1 MMDGWTLRVIED
13 YVHAGFPMDSAA
25 VILLEIEGLQESVA
39 TQSAAIEE
47 VCLAHHARE
56 VRLARDAHERD
67 LFWKGRKNAFGALGR
82 IAPCNYVLD
91 GVIPRSKL
99 PQTLRRIYEIGKA
112 YDLQIGNIFHN
123 LHPLVL
129 YDPRTPGKLQAALAA
144 ANEIIRY
151 CVEVGGSLTG
161 EHGVGMEKSELMPL
175 IFSDADFALMRRVHD
190 AFNPNASLNPAKI
203 FPLGKGCGEIRVRK
217 TAHAAVS
224 PKTAPAEPP
233 LVPASAG
240 SISPAAKH

>member
-1 MMDGWTLRVIED
+1 
-13 YVHAGFPMDSAA
+13 MDSAA

-39 TQSAAIEE
+39 VQAQAIEE
-47 VCLAHHARE
+47 VCLVHHARE
-56 VRLARDAHERD
+56 VRVAKDAHERD

-91 GVIPRSKL
+91 GVIPRSRL
-99 PQTLRRIYEIGKA
+99 PQTLRRIYQIGKER
-112 YDLQIGNIFHN
+112 DLQIGNIFHAGDGN

-129 YDPRTPGKLQAALAA
+129 YDPRTPGKLESALAA

-161 EHGVGMEKSELMPL
+161 EHGVGMEKAELMSL

-190 AFNPNASLNPAKI
+190 AFNPHASLNPAKI
-203 FPLGKGCGEIRVRK
+203 FPFGKGCGEIRIRHTGQHTPGTPAADAAAAPCGTSGSSSQK
-217 TAHAAVS
+217 PETAAV
-224 PKTAPAEPP
+224 PR
-233 LVPASAG
+233 
-240 SISPAAKH
+240 

>member
-1 MMDGWTLRVIED
+1 
-13 YVHAGFPMDSAA
+13 MDSAA

-39 TQSAAIEE
+39 IQAQAIAE
-47 VCLAHHARE
+47 VCRAHHARE
-56 VRLARDAHERD
+56 ARLAKDALERD

-99 PQTLRRIYEIGKA
+99 TQTLRRIYQIGK
-112 YDLQIGNIFHN
+112 DRGLQIGNIFHAGDGN

-129 YDPRTPGKLQAALAA
+129 YDPRTPGKLESALQA

-161 EHGVGMEKSELMPL
+161 EHGVGMEKAELMSL

-190 AFNPNASLNPAKI
+190 AFNPSASLNPAKI
-203 FPLGKGCGEIRVRK
+203 FPSGKGCGEIRVRH
-217 TAHAAVS
+217 TGPHAPVPVAPDAAGAPVPMPGPSSAHPQPAI
-224 PKTAPAEPP
+224 APR
-233 LVPASAG
+233 
-240 SISPAAKH
+240 